1 MVNEYAT
8 NLAKVKTAMDN
19 RYENKQANKKDN
31 ISGDFTN
38 DEVSY
43 PTVRAVKQYIG
54 AQGYLT
60 QHQNLDNY
68 VQKSQTEGLI
78 KNDGTVMTLSSL
90 EAQFDGLEI
99 AITEK
104 ATPNTGALKT
114 YQITQGSTLIGE
126 IDTPKDF
133 LVKSGSVKTAGTTLT
148 SAESAAGV
156 GQNEKYIS
164 LIINTKDDNSGT
176 GTELIIPA
184 TGLVEDTTYDAD
196 NVTLELSSS
205 TNTFKVK
212 NNGIDTLQL
221 KDASVTANKIDSTV
235 KDSWLDNEDVDTRIN
250 QALSDLADL
259 IDPPAIGG
267 RTISLAIQNP
277 NEPGAYMQPSA
288 IFLIDANSSMEGLGD
303 TIMSVCSYGE
313 LDQNSPH
320 ELTPDPNNSNAYL
333 FDTLVYIDVTNNEII
348 QTTPITDGDYIIM
361 VAGRV
366 AKTINNQTPEKKEFA
381 NVIYPYFTVDSS
393 HTVFDITLETAA
405 L

>member
-68 VQKSQTEGLI
+68 IQKSQTEGLI

-104 ATPNTGALKT
+104 GTPNTGALKT

-196 NVTLELSSS
+196 NSTLQLNSS
-205 TNTFKVK
+205 TNVFSIKTSGV
-212 NNGIDTLQL
+212 DTAQL

-259 IDPPAIGG
+259 IDPPLKKS
-267 RTISLAIQNP
+267 ISLTIH
-277 NEPGAYMQPSA
+277 
-288 IFLIDANSSMEGLGD
+288 GLGS
-303 TIMSVCSYGE
+303 TNLMLIPLEYINQGIMADIKIYEENTPLIIDSITLTNYTSHEETVLDIVNTDYALWIIPESGE
-313 LDQNSPH
+313 GIQAVSLI
-320 ELTPDPNNSNAYL
+320 NNNPP
-333 FDTLVYIDVTNNEII
+333 
-348 QTTPITDGDYIIM
+348 QTTNIEGVQVPYI
-361 VAGRV
+361 
-366 AKTINNQTPEKKEFA
+366 
-381 NVIYPYFTVDSS
+381 TVDDT
-393 HTVFDITLETAA
+393 HTSFDIVLSN
-405 L
+405 